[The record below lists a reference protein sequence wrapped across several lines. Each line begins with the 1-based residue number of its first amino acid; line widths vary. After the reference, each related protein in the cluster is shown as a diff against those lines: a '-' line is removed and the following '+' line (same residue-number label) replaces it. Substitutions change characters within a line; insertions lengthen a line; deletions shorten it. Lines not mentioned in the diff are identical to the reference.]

1 MMSDSE
7 AEYVNTPKQ
16 EIERLNLLLRLE
28 NDVVKKQSYL
38 DEINRLNIE
47 LKRLYDEK

>member
-1 MMSDSE
+1 MSE
-7 AEYVNTPKQ
+7 NGYEYKHH
-16 EIERLNLLLRLE
+16 ELNRYVLLLRSE
-28 NDVVKKQSYL
+28 KDVVKKQSYL